1 MVVAVFC
8 LHLLH
13 HKHQHLIVMIR
24 RTKSIVV
31 GGMISWRSV
40 RRRSNPTVCRFCRLR
55 ILRHLLARHR
65 NPNVAS
71 DGGDLP
77 GPAGEAA
84 GLQQGRYGVS
94 GTVIAR
100 RILGSQIRSSEQ
112 RTENQ
117 KPTVTSGQARGGRY
131 RVLVHTQH
139 NSTPSD
145 R

>member
-84 GLQQGRYGVS
+84 GLQQGRHGVAS
-94 GTVIAR
+94 LAQSFAR
-100 RILGSQIRSSEQ
+100 RIFGLSDIDQIRSSE
-112 RTENQ
+112 TG
-117 KPTVTSGQARGGRY
+117 KPKTDRY
-131 RVLVHTQH
+131 FRSSKRRKILPRV
-139 NSTPSD
+139 S
-145 R
+145 